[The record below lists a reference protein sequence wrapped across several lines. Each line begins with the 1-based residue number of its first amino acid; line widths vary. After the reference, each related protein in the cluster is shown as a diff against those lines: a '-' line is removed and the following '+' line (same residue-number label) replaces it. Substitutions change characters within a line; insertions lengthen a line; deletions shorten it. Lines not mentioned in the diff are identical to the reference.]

1 MSRGSGAALRADS
14 TSKFSRAVSRRTKTQ
29 EMALIAGWRK
39 STCTVST
46 PAIQLSYGGQRSLWL
61 LTSGSADVLMGGYWS
76 KKEEAG
82 EEKGQKKKRHGGGRG
97 RRVVGRGVR
106 LEQREGAVM
115 VRGVSSLDGLLVLKR
130 TR

>member
-1 MSRGSGAALRADS
+1 MW
-14 TSKFSRAVSRRTKTQ
+14 TS
-29 EMALIAGWRK
+29 
-39 STCTVST
+39 
-46 PAIQLSYGGQRSLWL
+46 GGQRSLWL

-82 EEKGQKKKRHGGGRG
+82 EETGQKKKRHGGGGG

-106 LEQREGAVM
+106 LERREGAVM

>member
-1 MSRGSGAALRADS
+1 MDG
-14 TSKFSRAVSRRTKTQ
+14 VQ
-29 EMALIAGWRK
+29 
-39 STCTVST
+39 TV
-46 PAIQLSYGGQRSLWL
+46 LSYMWTYGGQRSLWL
-61 LTSGSADVLMGGYWS
+61 LISGNTDVLMGGYWS

-82 EEKGQKKKRHGGGRG
+82 EEKGQKKKKRHGGEGG

>member
-1 MSRGSGAALRADS
+1 MLNNFYHLPSSEAQNVLFQSSGIRTS
-14 TSKFSRAVSRRTKTQ
+14 T
-29 EMALIAGWRK
+29 
-39 STCTVST
+39 
-46 PAIQLSYGGQRSLWL
+46 
-61 LTSGSADVLMGGYWS
+61 DVLMGGYWS

-82 EEKGQKKKRHGGGRG
+82 EEKGQKKRKLQGGG

-115 VRGVSSLDGLLVLKR
+115 VRGVSSLDGLLVLRR

>member
-1 MSRGSGAALRADS
+1 
-14 TSKFSRAVSRRTKTQ
+14 
-29 EMALIAGWRK
+29 
-39 STCTVST
+39 
-46 PAIQLSYGGQRSLWL
+46 
-61 LTSGSADVLMGGYWS
+61 MGGYWS

-82 EEKGQKKKRHGGGRG
+82 EEKGQKKRKLHRGEGG

-115 VRGVSSLDGLLVLKR
+115 VRGVSSLDGLLVLRR

>member
-1 MSRGSGAALRADS
+1 
-14 TSKFSRAVSRRTKTQ
+14 
-29 EMALIAGWRK
+29 
-39 STCTVST
+39 
-46 PAIQLSYGGQRSLWL
+46 
-61 LTSGSADVLMGGYWS
+61 MGGYWS

-82 EEKGQKKKRHGGGRG
+82 EEKGQKKKRHGGGGG

-115 VRGVSSLDGLLVLKR
+115 VRGVSGLDGLLVLKR